1 LKRWSFAT
9 SMQFRPYVAMFAQ
22 HACNL
27 YCIVYF
33 FSFCLSCSRVTWF
46 KKKIL
51 VDLVTNLI
59 VLIGFL
65 RSNVTRCM
73 NWMNWMN
80 WMDWFFLHCNN
91 CSISHIMVLVFS
103 SWFETTEVS
112 VVDISVFRTDKGLT
126 SDTYTE
132 YVICF
137 FFQFCCRIFWIE
149 HLTIFNFLLKL
160 KYYIMKWKT

>member
-1 LKRWSFAT
+1 LKRWSIAT

-27 YCIVYF
+27 YCIV
-33 FSFCLSCSRVTWF
+33 SSICLSCSRVTWF

-59 VLIGFL
+59 VLIGLL
-65 RSNVTRCM
+65 RSNVTRC
-73 NWMNWMN
+73 MNWMN

-103 SWFETTEVS
+103 SWSETTEVS

-126 SDTYTE
+126 SDRKFMDFVYR
-132 YVICF
+132 ICNMF
-137 FFQFCCRIFWIE
+137 FFSFVVEF
-149 HLTIFNFLLKL
+149 L
-160 KYYIMKWKT
+160 KYSIMKWKT